1 MGKKDAQIIQGFKN
15 LSHQG
20 HNDSS
25 AILYGK
31 VTAVT
36 GIDTIDVDVDEV
48 VYHAVQLQAIK
59 KGDGNSIVI
68 VPAKGSTVL
77 IANIENGTNYYMVS
91 ANKVDKIV
99 GVIGGTEVLIDNKGF
114 KVVNGSCTLQ
124 QENNGLSIKVG
135 SVSLGSALDDLCSAI
150 TKMTVTT
157 GVGPSGPPI
166 NIAEFVA
173 VQTKLKTV
181 LK

>member
-1 MGKKDAQIIQGFKN
+1 MGKKDAQIIQGLKN
-15 LSHQG
+15 LHHQG

-31 VTAVT
+31 VSAVN
-36 GIDTIDVDVDEV
+36 GIDTIDVDVDGV
-48 VYHAVQLQAIK
+48 LYNDVQLQAIA
-59 KGDGNSIVI
+59 KGDGKSLVI
-68 VPAKGSTVL
+68 VPAKGSMVL
-77 IANIENGTNYYMVS
+77 IGNVENGTGYYMIS

-99 GVIGGTEVLIDNKGF
+99 GSIGKTDVLIDTKGF

-124 QENNGLSIKVG
+124 QENNGFSIKVG
-135 SVSLGSALDDLCSAI
+135 AVSLGSALDDLCSAI

-166 NIAEFVA
+166 NVA
-173 VQTKLKTV
+173 DFTTVQTKLKTL